1 MIDDHPDHTPW
12 EGIAWAVALPAAQ
25 DLRLFLNWR
34 SAAVYCAK
42 YTNAR
47 LIDLTN
53 SRPSHAPG
61 ALAWATVLIN
71 GCSPMLHLDR
81 ATAEA
86 TAARYHRRVVELYD
100 AAQPVTTRQP
110 ARMPQG
116 ELTPGGVMRL

>member
-1 MIDDHPDHTPW
+1 MTDLEHTPW
-12 EGIAWAVALPAAQ
+12 AGIAWAVALPAAQ

-42 YTNAR
+42 YSGAR

-61 ALAWATVLIN
+61 ALAWATVLVN

-86 TAARYHRRVVELYD
+86 TAARYHRRIVELYD
-100 AAQPVTTRQP
+100 AAQPVTNRQP

-116 ELTPGGVMRL
+116 EPTPGGVMRL